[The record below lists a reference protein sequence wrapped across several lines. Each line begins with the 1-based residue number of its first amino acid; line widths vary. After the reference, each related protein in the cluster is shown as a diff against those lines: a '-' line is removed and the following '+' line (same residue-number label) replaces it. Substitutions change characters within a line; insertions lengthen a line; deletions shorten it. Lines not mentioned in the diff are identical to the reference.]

1 MTFVVAGIAAVGA
14 TVMAKAECVA
24 HLVADGFG
32 RRVDGACVGA
42 VVAVK
47 HQTDV
52 IGGPVE
58 AAQVGGAA
66 AACIFDRCVGEQVFV
81 GGHGHP
87 DAPAG
92 VTGT

>member
-1 MTFVVAGIAAVGA
+1 MS
-14 TVMAKAECVA
+14 

-32 RRVDGACVGA
+32 CRVDGAYIGA

-58 AAQVGGAA
+58 AAQIGGAA
-66 AACIFDRCVGEQVFV
+66 AACICDRCVGEQVSV

-87 DAPAG
+87 DAPTG